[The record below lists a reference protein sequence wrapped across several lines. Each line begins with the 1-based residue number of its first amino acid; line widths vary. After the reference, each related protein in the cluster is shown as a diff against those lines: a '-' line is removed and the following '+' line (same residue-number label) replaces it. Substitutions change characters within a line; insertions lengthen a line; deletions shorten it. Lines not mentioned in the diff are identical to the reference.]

1 MVIEKFHNQA
11 DTEYQCNV
19 HEFISTSERREL
31 TRLEN
36 KHIWITYPEVGQ
48 WYESL
53 DEEGKERGGTSFV
66 LKIWIGRA
74 EKTWD

>member
-19 HEFISTSERREL
+19 HEFISTGEGREL

-36 KHIWITYPEVGQ
+36 KHIRIKYPEVGQ
-48 WYESL
+48 GY
-53 DEEGKERGGTSFV
+53 
-66 LKIWIGRA
+66 
-74 EKTWD
+74 